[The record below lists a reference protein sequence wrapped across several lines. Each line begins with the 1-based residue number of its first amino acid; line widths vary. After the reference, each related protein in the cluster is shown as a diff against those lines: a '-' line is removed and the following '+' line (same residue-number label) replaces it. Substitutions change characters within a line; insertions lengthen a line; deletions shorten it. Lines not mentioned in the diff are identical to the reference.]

1 MRNRSA
7 ARVSLGWGENRSGL
21 AVTQL
26 SRPRGSLR
34 QWLLGAGV
42 VAVLAGYGVLLL
54 ANAWLAE
61 LDRREVHRQIGGRL
75 LALAARPESLA
86 VAASAAGVA
95 VWIEPQRLGSG
106 AAAAAP
112 RGGVLPPLSV
122 VRRHTAGPAVAGP
135 WSHGGH
141 RYLSSA
147 LPLST
152 AGSNGRLL
160 VVQDVSGEL
169 HRQQRNTVLLLAFAG
184 ISSLVSAALL
194 RPILDA
200 GLRPLEELSTRM
212 EQIETESLGHQRLPL
227 APQPR
232 ELQRIAATFND
243 LLERL
248 SASWER
254 QRAFVNGVSH
264 ELRTPI
270 TLVAGYAARLRR
282 RGAQLSAPDREA
294 LELIESEAAR
304 MAALVTDLLD
314 IARSD
319 AGQLSLRRVPFA
331 VAGSCLQVIER
342 LRPMAGERLRLQAP
356 ASDDG
361 LALEAVGDPDRFEQC
376 LLNLVENALKYS
388 PPASP
393 VQLAWE
399 RRGASLVVH
408 VLDQGPGV
416 PPQERERL
424 LERFQRGRGTG
435 EVPGSGIGLA
445 VVDTLMQAMGG
456 QVEIGDAPQAGAD
469 FRLVL
474 PAAASGGFSSSLPAG
489 RPAGL
494 ADRS

>member
-1 MRNRSA
+1 
-7 ARVSLGWGENRSGL
+7 
-21 AVTQL
+21 
-26 SRPRGSLR
+26 
-34 QWLLGAGV
+34 
-42 VAVLAGYGVLLL
+42 
-54 ANAWLAE
+54 AWLAD
-61 LDRREVHRQIGGRL
+61 LDRREAHRQISGRL
-75 LALAARPESLA
+75 LALAARPATLA
-86 VAASAAGVA
+86 VAATAAGVA
-95 VWIEPQRLGSG
+95 VWIEPQRQGSA

-112 RGGVLPPLSV
+112 QDAVVPPLTV
-122 VRRHTAGPAVAGP
+122 VRRHTAGSAVAGP
-135 WSHGGH
+135 WSYAGH

-147 LPLST
+147 IPLAT
-152 AGSNGRLL
+152 AGYGGRLL
-160 VVQDVSGEL
+160 VLQEVSGDL
-169 HRQQRNTVLLLAFAG
+169 HRQQRNLVLLLAFAG

-200 GLRPLEELSTRM
+200 GLRPLEELSARM
-212 EQIETESLGHQRLPL
+212 ERIETESLGSQRLPL
-227 APQPR
+227 GPQPR

-254 QRAFVNGVSH
+254 QRPFVNGVSH

-282 RGAQLSAPDREA
+282 RGDHLAAAEREA
-294 LELIESEAAR
+294 LQLIESEAAR
-304 MAALVTDLLD
+304 MADLVSDLLD

-331 VAGSCLQVIER
+331 VAGLCLQVIER
-342 LRPMAGERLRLQAP
+342 LRPMAGARLTLQVPER
-356 ASDDG
+356 DDSF
-361 LALEAVGDPDRFEQC
+361 ALEAVGDPDRFEQC
-376 LLNLVENALKYS
+376 LLNLAENALKYS

-399 RRGASLVVH
+399 RRADCMVVH

-416 PPQERERL
+416 PPQERGRL

-456 QVEIGDAPQAGAD
+456 QVEIGDAPQGGAD

-474 PAAASGGFSSSLPAG
+474 PAADSGGLSSCLPAA
-489 RPAGL
+489 RPAGP